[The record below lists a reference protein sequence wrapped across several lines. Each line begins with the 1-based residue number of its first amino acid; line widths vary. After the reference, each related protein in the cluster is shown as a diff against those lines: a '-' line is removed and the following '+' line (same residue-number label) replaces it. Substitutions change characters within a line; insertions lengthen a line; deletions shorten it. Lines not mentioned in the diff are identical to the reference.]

1 MKKKIYLL
9 LAIAAVGGQ
18 SLYAQSFWK
27 KTKVNERNVI
37 ESKRNI
43 GADYSNAY
51 ILDINQLKSA
61 LEVAP
66 VSKTGI
72 ATQSTVIIDIPGL
85 DGKFEKYTIYETSN
99 MSPELAAKFP
109 EIKSYRGISVK
120 NPEKRISFSLS
131 PKGIKMIL
139 FSNQKPVVIEPVT
152 KDASVYLIS
161 PAVPEQLPDTLNPGC
176 SIEEG
181 KGNSNNKKENFPTDN
196 TDDKKFRTYRLAVS
210 VDGEFSEFHGG
221 TVANSLAAVNDLM
234 SYINPVYERDLSI
247 HMNLITNNDQIIFL
261 DKTTDP
267 YEVPL
272 LPFIGILIGNDLNSQ
287 LQETLTETIGEANYD
302 VGILFTNQTG
312 GGNAGKIK
320 AICVDGG
327 ALITPPPPFG
337 YKIVLGKGAAYAGPV
352 NGTGPQGFVYAMVI
366 GHEMGH
372 QYGANHTFSRPEGD
386 GSAYAPETG
395 ANREPGSGTTIMG
408 YPGVT
413 GTHDVA
419 DKHSDQFL
427 HYSISQI
434 NNYIKTTSCAT
445 ATDIANNPP
454 VVNAGSDYTIPKG
467 TAFKLTATGSDPD
480 NNALTYSWEEA
491 DISPPNPADSGVNG
505 VYSYPDRMSAT
516 TPNFRVYPPTP
527 SPTRYLPPLNEVLE
541 GSLYSTWNMTS
552 DVARSMKFISLVR
565 DNATGG
571 GQTATDEAIV
581 NVDASTGPFKI
592 TSLSL
597 NQNYSSGSSHL
608 LKWDVAGTNAAPI
621 NTQSV
626 NILISTDGGTTFTPL
641 VSNTANDGE
650 EMITI
655 PSTAAKKAFIIVES
669 VGNIY
674 YAASPAFA
682 IDYNITMNCTQ
693 YPAEGTFAFSP
704 GSPANININVS
715 NTTLIEDINI
725 IMDLTYTDIK
735 ESALLLKGPA
745 DQGNQIFWLGNCSGT
760 NILKATFDQEGAS
773 PIVNCNNLGT
783 NPHIEPIRLDLSKYY
798 GQSPNGNWMIKAL
811 HTSDVLNNVTAN
823 SSSGTVNAAAIEL
836 CTRQPVSTL
845 AVNDKVLEKDGFQI
859 YPNPSNGRFNI
870 LMKNNTSTEVHI
882 FDIAGRLVHSQA
894 NITNDTRIDLTS
906 FAKGN
911 YIMVFNVD
919 GKKVAKKVIIK

>member
-9 LAIAAVGGQ
+9 LAIAAIGGQ

-27 KTKVNERNVI
+27 KTKVNERNLI

-43 GADYSNAY
+43 GADYSNTY
-51 ILDINQLKSA
+51 TLDINQLKSV
-61 LEVAP
+61 LQTAP

-72 ATQSTVIIDIPGL
+72 VTPSSVIIDIPGL
-85 DGKFEKYTIYETSN
+85 DGKFEKYTIYETPN

-109 EIKSYRGISVK
+109 EIKSYRGVSVK
-120 NPEKRISFSLS
+120 DSEKRISFSIS

-139 FSNQKPVVIEPVT
+139 FSNQKPVVIEPAT
-152 KDASVYLIS
+152 KDASVYLVS
-161 PAVPEQLPDTLNPGC
+161 PAVPEQLPNPINPGC
-176 SIEEG
+176 SMEEG
-181 KGNSNNKKENFPTDN
+181 KGSSSHKKENFPTDN
-196 TDDKKFRTYRLAVS
+196 TNDKKFRTYRLAVS

-221 TVANSLAAVNDLM
+221 SIVNSLAAVNDLM

-247 HMNLITNNDQIIFL
+247 HMNLINNNDQIIFL
-261 DKTTDP
+261 NKATDP
-267 YEVPL
+267 YTVPIIPIL
-272 LPFIGILIGNDLNSQ
+272 GILTGDDLNSQ
-287 LQETLTETIGEANYD
+287 LQKTLTQTIGEANYD
-302 VGILFTNQTG
+302 IGVLFTNQTG
-312 GGNAGKIK
+312 GGNAGKIQ
-320 AICVDGG
+320 AVCVDGG
-327 ALITPPPPFG
+327 ATITPAPIFG

-386 GSAYAPETG
+386 GSATAPETG

-419 DKHSDQFL
+419 NKHSDQFL

-434 NNYIKTTSCAT
+434 NNYIKTTSCAAT
-445 ATDIANNPP
+445 TDISNNPP
-454 VVNAGSDYTIPKG
+454 IVNAGPDYTIPKG
-467 TAFKLTATGSDPD
+467 TAFKLTAIASDPD
-480 NNALTYSWEEA
+480 NNTLTYSWEEA
-491 DISPPNPADSGVNG
+491 DISPPNPAGSGTNG

-516 TPNFRVYPPTP
+516 TPNFRVYPPT
-527 SPTRYLPPLNEVLE
+527 SIPTRYLPPLNEVLE

-597 NQNYSSGSSHL
+597 NQNYSSGSTHL
-608 LKWDVAGTNAAPI
+608 LKWNVAGTNAAPI

-626 NILISTDGGTTFTPL
+626 NILISTDEGTTFTPL
-641 VSNTANDGE
+641 ISNTANDGE

-655 PSTAAKKAFIIVES
+655 PSTPSKKAFIIVES

-693 YPAEGTFAFSP
+693 YPADGTFAFSP
-704 GSPANININVS
+704 GSPANININVA

-735 ESALLLKGPA
+735 ESALILKSPT

-760 NILKATFDQEGAS
+760 NVLKATFDQEGES
-773 PIVNCNNLGT
+773 PVMNCNNLGT

-798 GQSPNGNWMIKAL
+798 GQSPNGNWLIKAL

-836 CTRQPVSTL
+836 CTRQPISTL
-845 AVNDKVLEKDGFQI
+845 AVNDRVLEKDGFQI
-859 YPNPSNGRFNI
+859 YPNPSNGKFNV
-870 LMKNNTSTEVHI
+870 LMKKNTATEVHI
-882 FDIAGRLVHSQA
+882 FDIAGRLVHSQTG
-894 NITNDTRIDLTS
+894 ITNETRIDLTS